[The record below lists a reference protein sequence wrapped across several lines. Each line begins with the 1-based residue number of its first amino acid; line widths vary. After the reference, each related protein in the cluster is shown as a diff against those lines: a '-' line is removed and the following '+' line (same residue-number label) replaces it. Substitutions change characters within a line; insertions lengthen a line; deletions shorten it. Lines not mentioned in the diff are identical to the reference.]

1 MMNIHPSVAYDMV
14 KVEQQQRNA
23 KLELRRHLMD
33 RDYSNRPAPQPHVQ
47 AVRRATFALAGAGLA
62 LTAVA
67 VFLF

>member
-14 KVEQQQRNA
+14 KVEQQLRNA

-33 RDYSNRPAPQPHVQ
+33 SDNSNRPAPQPHVH

-62 LTAVA
+62 LSVIA

>member
-14 KVEQQQRNA
+14 KVEQQHRNA

-33 RDYSNRPAPQPHVQ
+33 AEYSNRPAPQPHVQ

-62 LTAVA
+62 LSVIA